1 MEPPARRE
9 YGAPVSGGGS
19 YLVGE
24 RGPEM
29 FTPNTSGSITPSNKL
44 GGTTVNMNINAVDAS
59 GIDQL
64 LYERRSMIKNL
75 VSKAIKEDGGNY
87 DNIQMVN

>member
-1 MEPPARRE
+1 
-9 YGAPVSGGGS
+9 
-19 YLVGE
+19 
-24 RGPEM
+24 
-29 FTPNTSGSITPSNKL
+29 
-44 GGTTVNMNINAVDAS
+44 MNINAVDAS